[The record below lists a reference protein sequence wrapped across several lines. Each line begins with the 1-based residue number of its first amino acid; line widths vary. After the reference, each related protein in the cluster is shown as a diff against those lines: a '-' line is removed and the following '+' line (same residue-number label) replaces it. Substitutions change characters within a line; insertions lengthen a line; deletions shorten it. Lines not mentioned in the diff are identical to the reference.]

1 MTQERL
7 PRPAP
12 VPVLA
17 VLVLALVVRQAA
29 APRWRSRIRPRWM
42 VPWTLTQSCKVQRR
56 QQTGWYRE
64 LYLWVACRTMRTRL
78 LAS

>member
-17 VLVLALVVRQAA
+17 VLVLALVVRQTA
-29 APRWRSRIRPRWM
+29 APQWRSIRPRWM